1 MSTPTLIHD
10 STSEALELGWGET
23 STYQVAID
31 PPEQDV
37 DVQHFPNTPG
47 SMAADYGT
55 KGRPITIDGDLR
67 LSEENWA
74 IVIASRDLL
83 IAQGGTWTFTDDD
96 GAEYASCRLTMT
108 VGARQRMMASDDGVV
123 WRAKYRI
130 ELYQLE
136 V

>member
-10 STSEALELGWGET
+10 DTSEALELGWGET

-55 KGRPITIDGDLR
+55 KGRPITIDGEIMLDAEQWGLM
-67 LSEENWA
+67 
-74 IVIASRDLL
+74 IAQRDWLV
-83 IAQGGTWTFTDDD
+83 AQGGTWTFTDD
-96 GAEYASCRLTMT
+96 GTEYASCRLTIKIGPRRRINGDPD
-108 VGARQRMMASDDGVV
+108 VDWHAEY
-123 WRAKYRI
+123 KI